1 MQDLAFLRHV
11 TIGQYLP
18 GETIIHRLDPRVK
31 ITIALLFIVAMT
43 LNTSYLANIILLAI
57 CLVLIGLSRI
67 PLHYALG
74 VIRPVLPLI
83 VVLALLQLFFYG
95 DVPVTSSLPV
105 VTLVEWGAVRI
116 TTSGVQLVVISLLRF
131 VDLLLLTSILTNA
144 TPMAHLSYG
153 LEDMLWPLS
162 KLGVPAHE
170 LSLVGTIALRF
181 VPILA
186 EQLETI
192 MKAQASRGANLGV
205 GNRFNFVRTTRSILV
220 LIVPLFLEAFRRAED
235 LMVAMSARCY
245 VGGKGRTRLVQFRM
259 HLMDYL
265 FLGVGASVATF
276 LILFRFRFPF

>member
-18 GETIIHRLDPRVK
+18 GESVIHRLDPRVK
-31 ITIALLFIVAMT
+31 ITTVLLLIIAMT
-43 LNTSYLANIILLAI
+43 LNTSYLASIILLVI
-57 CLVLIGLSRI
+57 CLAMIGVSRI

-74 VIRPVLPLI
+74 MIRPVLPLI
-83 VVLALLQLFFYG
+83 IVLAFLQLLFYG

-105 VTLVEWGAVRI
+105 TTLLQWGVVRI
-116 TTSGVQLVVISLLRF
+116 TTSGVQLVIVSLLRF
-131 VDLLLLTSILTNA
+131 VDLLILTSILTNA
-144 TPMAHLSYG
+144 TPMAHLSHG

-170 LSLVGTIALRF
+170 ISLVGTIALRF

-186 EQLETI
+186 EQMETI
-192 MKAQASRGANLGV
+192 MKAQASRGADLGT

-220 LIVPLFLEAFRRAED
+220 LIVPLFLDAFRRAED
-235 LMVAMSARCY
+235 LIVAMSARCY

-259 HLMDYL
+259 RLADYL
-265 FLGVGASVATF
+265 FLIAAVGVATT
-276 LILFRFRFPF
+276 LILFRLRFPF